1 MNKILTVISAIVLI
15 NSMLSDDGSNPLE
28 GKYQIRTGFNITIT
42 NETDGLYIDP
52 DRKPKEKL
60 TKLSES
66 LYKIESIDGTVDFS
80 LILNKK
86 WDRVIVKM
94 YGQAIHAP
102 RVPFDYK
109 HDDWDEIEVP
119 IELIISYEGIY
130 ELTSGT
136 LIFVNA
142 EDDKLMIQLTGQPE
156 FQVYPFAENK
166 FFYKVVDAAIE
177 FVDDNNG
184 AVNYLLLYQNGI
196 ILQADKK

>member
-42 NETDGLYIDP
+42 NETDG
-52 DRKPKEKL
+52 
-60 TKLSES
+60 
-66 LYKIESIDGTVDFS
+66 
-80 LILNKK
+80 LNKK